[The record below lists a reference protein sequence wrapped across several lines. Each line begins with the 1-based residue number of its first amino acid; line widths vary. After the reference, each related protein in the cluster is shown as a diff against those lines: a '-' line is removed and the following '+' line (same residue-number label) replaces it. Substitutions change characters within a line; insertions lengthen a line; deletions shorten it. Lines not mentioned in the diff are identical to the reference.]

1 MPRRRLTRA
10 AAALGLAAV
19 AVAGCSGSGSGT
31 PGAQGTPRA
40 SHPSASPSYGG
51 TLPLSVAIPRIEAF
65 VQTERGLRFK
75 HKVKVTLLSSKQF
88 VAKLRAS
95 QGKDDAADAEKT
107 RSTLAALGLIPASTD
122 LAKAFHTA
130 LDAGV
135 IGFYDDKSKQLYV
148 RGTKASPG
156 VQAVLSHELTHA
168 LTDQWFGLN
177 RPGLNKDTQEK
188 DLAFTTLI
196 EGDAERTRMAY
207 ESKFSAADKAAAQ
220 KEESAGGTPK
230 VPQIV
235 LELISLPY
243 AVGPTFVDAVV
254 AHGGIKALDAAYRNP
269 PISSEQV
276 LDANAYFAHDV
287 PKHVAV
293 PRADGTPLD
302 RSDLGQVG
310 LFLMLAKR
318 ISQADAATAAR
329 GWGGDEYV
337 SWKDGSGH
345 YCLRDSIVMD
355 GSDATTRLHTALAQW
370 VHDSNGTARVESS
383 GTTTTFRSCSS

>member
-31 PGAQGTPRA
+31 PGAQGTPRTP
-40 SHPSASPSYGG
+40 HPSASPSYGG

-168 LTDQWFGLN
+168 LTDQWFGLS
-177 RPGLNKDTQEK
+177 RPALNKDTQEK

-207 ESKFSAADKAAAQ
+207 ESKLSAADKAAAQ

-293 PRADGTPLD
+293 PHADGTPRD

-337 SWKDGSGH
+337 SWKDGSGR

>member
-1 MPRRRLTRA
+1 MPGRPLTRA
-10 AAALGLAAV
+10 VAALGLAAV
-19 AVAGCSGSGSGT
+19 ALAGCSGSGSHGT
-31 PGAQGTPRA
+31 AAHGTGSPQPTAA
-40 SHPSASPSYGG
+40 SSYGG

-65 VQTERGLRFK
+65 VQAERGLRFK

-88 VAKLRAS
+88 VAKLRAT

-135 IGFYDDKSKQLYV
+135 IGFYDNKSKQLYV

-168 LTDQWFGLN
+168 LTDQWFGLD
-177 RPGLNKDTQEK
+177 RPAIDKDTQEK
-188 DLAFTTLI
+188 SLGFTTLL
-196 EGDAERTRMAY
+196 EGDAERTRMAF
-207 ESKFSAADKAAAQ
+207 EAKLSPADRTAAE
-220 KEESAGGTPK
+220 KEESSGGTPK

-243 AVGPTFVDAVV
+243 AVGPTFVNAVV
-254 AHGGIKALDAAYRNP
+254 AHGGIKALNAAYRSP
-269 PISSEQV
+269 PVSSEQV
-276 LDANAYFAHDV
+276 LDANAYFDRDV

-293 PRADGTPLD
+293 PKADGTPLD

-318 ISQADAATAAR
+318 IGQSDAAAASR

-337 SWKDGSGH
+337 SWKDGSR

-355 GSDATTRLHTALAQW
+355 DADANARLHTALAQW
-370 VHDSNGTARVESS
+370 VHDSDGKARVESS